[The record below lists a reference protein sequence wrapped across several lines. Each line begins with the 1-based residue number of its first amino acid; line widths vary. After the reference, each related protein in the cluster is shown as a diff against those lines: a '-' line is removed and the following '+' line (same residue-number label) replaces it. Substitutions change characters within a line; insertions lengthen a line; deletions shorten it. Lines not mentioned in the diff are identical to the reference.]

1 MYETDEPQSCPDWC
15 DLTTHV
21 LDDEGVMHNGTMYAF
36 EGTEPGRLAVTLS
49 GATRPDG
56 SPLGVALAVRADG
69 MTAIHDPAEAAAFAH
84 AVAKAARVV
93 CSRSTAQV

>member
-36 EGTEPGRLAVTLS
+36 EGTEPGQRHGQPS
-49 GATRPDG
+49 G
-56 SPLGVALAVRADG
+56 L
-69 MTAIHDPAEAAAFAH
+69 TA
-84 AVAKAARVV
+84 
-93 CSRSTAQV
+93 